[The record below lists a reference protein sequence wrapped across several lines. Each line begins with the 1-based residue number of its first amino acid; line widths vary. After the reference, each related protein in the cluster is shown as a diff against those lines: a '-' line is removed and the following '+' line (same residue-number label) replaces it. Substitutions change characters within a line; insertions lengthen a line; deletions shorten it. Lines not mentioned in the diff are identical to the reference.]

1 MKTTAAA
8 TRTRL
13 KPARPQAPTPPP
25 QLRQPMT
32 PDQMA
37 ALDVLLAAAKP
48 GLELAVGPAG
58 TEVQLT
64 ARLKRAKRYGY
75 GAPTA
80 ILFLDALP
88 ALDGLTRTE
97 FRVLLRV
104 LARAPFG
111 DNIAPISAAAIAR
124 EIGLDRSHVA
134 AAIRSLARADPDR
147 GRGGQ
152 GHAAAVLPD
161 HDPPSLARQRL
172 RLPRRAG
179 GAFAACHPG
188 SPRGARRLRRL
199 AVTPTAQW
207 LRRQAEAPAPG
218 LDRLR
223 LSEPVEEIAQTSP
236 PVADEGPPH
245 GARRVERE
253 APRPAPE
260 SIHHG
265 AREGDAAGARAD
277 GGQGT
282 AHALDPLRG
291 WVVAGVRYRVD
302 ELVRRHRGLLSPPN

>member
-1 MKTTAAA
+1 MKTTATA
-8 TRTRL
+8 TRTRRI
-13 KPARPQAPTPPP
+13 PAHEQAPTPALQPSP
-25 QLRQPMT
+25 PMT

-111 DNIAPISAAAIAR
+111 DNIAPVSAAPIAR

-134 AAIRSLARADPDR
+134 AAIRSLARAR
-147 GRGGQ
+147 I
-152 GHAAAVLPD
+152 L
-161 HDPPSLARQRL
+161 
-172 RLPRRAG
+172 
-179 GAFAACHPG
+179 
-188 SPRGARRLRRL
+188 
-199 AVTPTAQW
+199 
-207 LRRQAEAPAPG
+207 
-218 LDRLR
+218 
-223 LSEPVEEIAQTSP
+223 I
-236 PVADEGPPH
+236 ADE
-245 GARRVERE
+245 A
-253 APRPAPE
+253 
-260 SIHHG
+260 
-265 AREGDAAGARAD
+265 
-277 GGQGT
+277 GQGT
-282 AHALDPLRG
+282 RRQFYRITTRLLWRGSAYGYHAALAAHPPLAIR
-291 WVVAGVRYRVD
+291 VVR
-302 ELVRRHRGLLSPPN
+302 

>member
-1 MKTTAAA
+1 MHNTATA
-8 TRTRL
+8 TRPRRKATRQ
-13 KPARPQAPTPPP
+13 QAPTPPP
-25 QLRQPMT
+25 QPRHPMT

-111 DNIAPISAAAIAR
+111 DNIAPVSAAAIAR

-134 AAIRSLARADPDR
+134 AAIRALARARVLIEDDASR
-147 GRGGQ
+147 GTGRKFYRLNHALIWRGGAY
-152 GHAAAVLPD
+152 GKHAA
-161 HDPPSLARQRL
+161 Q
-172 RLPRRAG
+172 
-179 GAFAACHPG
+179 AA
-188 SPRGARRLRRL
+188 
-199 AVTPTAQW
+199 
-207 LRRQAEAPAPG
+207 
-218 LDRLR
+218 
-223 LSEPVEEIAQTSP
+223 
-236 PVADEGPPH
+236 
-245 GARRVERE
+245 
-253 APRPAPE
+253 RPAPP
-260 SIHHG
+260 IRA
-265 AREGDAAGARAD
+265 AR
-277 GGQGT
+277 
-282 AHALDPLRG
+282 
-291 WVVAGVRYRVD
+291 
-302 ELVRRHRGLLSPPN
+302 